1 MQDTDVAQFINQESF
16 LNYCFNRNDEDVRY
30 WEKWL
35 IENPEHVLQVEAMK
49 QILILMA
56 QESRG
61 RLKQQHFSELQEKI
75 KQSSS
80 PQIIK
85 KISLWPRYAVAASI
99 LLFLSIGGY
108 YIFHKQPTQ
117 QTAQIQ
123 KQDIAPG
130 GNKAILTLAN
140 GQRLILTGAKNGLLA
155 NQGNTTIN
163 KTADGKVVYN
173 AAASESDKVIYN
185 TMTTPRGG
193 QYHLTLVDGTDVWL
207 NAMSSIK
214 YPTAFTGKDR
224 QVEITGEA
232 YFEVAHNPAKP
243 FRIMSSGQT
252 VEVLGTHFNVNGY
265 PDESE
270 TKTTL
275 IQGSVKV
282 TKTGTNETNIL
293 KPGQQAILSDR
304 LFAISNVKTDDA
316 IAWKNGYFMFN
327 NEPLESVMRKISRWY
342 DVDIEYRDSGLKKE
356 NTYGSLSRF
365 SDVSKVLK
373 LLELTGAVKFHIA
386 GNKIIVS
393 KN

>member
-1 MQDTDVAQFINQESF
+1 VAENNNQFNIHE
-16 LNYCFNRNDEDVRY
+16 LA
-30 WEKWL
+30 EKWATGHITSEEQAWL
-35 IENPEHVLQVEAMK
+35 EKWYAEFNEEELTLTNSRHQDSDALKKAMLDQINASIEKDEAPT
-49 QILILMA
+49 
-56 QESRG
+56 RT
-61 RLKQQHFSELQEKI
+61 
-75 KQSSS
+75 
-80 PQIIK
+80 
-85 KISLWPRYAVAASI
+85 LWRWRNLVAAASI
-99 LLFLSIGGY
+99 SVFLSVGGY
-108 YIFHKQPTQ
+108 FLFHKAAPQ
-117 QTAQIQ
+117 QQIAQIQ

-155 NQGNTTIN
+155 NQGNTTIS

-173 AAASESDKVIYN
+173 AAASESGKVIYN
-185 TMTTPRGG
+185 TITTPRGG
-193 QYHLTLVDGTDVWL
+193 QYHLTLADGTDVWL
-207 NAMSSIK
+207 NATSSIK

-232 YFEVAHNPAKP
+232 YFEVAHNAAKP
-243 FRIMSSGQT
+243 FRVMSNGQT

-270 TKTTL
+270 TRTTL

-327 NEPLESVMRKISRWY
+327 NEPLESAMRKISRWY
-342 DVDIEYRDSGLKKE
+342 DVDIEYRDSGLKNE